1 MKKIIGLGPPRSGTT
16 WFFENLKLHPEI
28 AAPHGVKETH
38 FWEKPSFDPTS
49 FEKLFDIKDSSKF
62 LLDVS
67 PRYIANI
74 NFEGLQSEFANDF
87 FVLFLRDPLSRI
99 NSHIRF
105 RNSQGHSFTLDA
117 FRESYWKRYIFIADH
132 IKKLKAYT
140 RPDQLFI
147 VRYETITE
155 NPLSLLMQFS
165 DFVGLCHYD
174 FQTSILNEKIHYS
187 WVPRNQIINFLMPKL
202 QRVLRKSFPTL
213 ADYLKHSKIIKNLI
227 SKSDIQASYLDNAPD
242 SFLHELNEDTYKIQ
256 EILKI
261 DLSEWII

>member
-28 AAPHGVKETH
+28 AVPHGLKETH
-38 FWEKPSFDPTS
+38 FWEKPNIDPNR
-49 FEKLFDIKDSSKF
+49 FEKLFAIKDSSKF
-62 LLDVS
+62 LLDIS

-74 NFEGLQSEFANDF
+74 NFEKLQSEFSNDF
-87 FVLFLRDPLSRI
+87 FVLFLRDPFSRI

-105 RNSQGHSFTLDA
+105 RNSQGHSFSLES
-117 FRESYWKRYIFIADH
+117 FQKSYWNRYIFIADY
-132 IKKLKAYT
+132 IKKLKEYT

-147 VRYETITE
+147 VRYESIAE

-165 DFVGLCHYD
+165 DFVGLSNYE
-174 FQTSILNEKIHYS
+174 FQERILKEKIHYS
-187 WVPRNQIINFLMPKL
+187 WTPRNQIINFLLPRL
-202 QRVLRKSFPTL
+202 QIVLRKSVPTF
-213 ADYLKHSKIIKNLI
+213 ADFLKHSKVIKTLI
-227 SKSDIQASYLDNAPD
+227 SKKDVPPSYLDNAQD

-256 EILKI
+256 ELLKI